1 MLSDDEKQLSA
12 ANEPKAI
19 SQTSMW
25 DALRH
30 GEMPQLDNP
39 LAVDPEVEA
48 RRRRIAR
55 HKLWIDSIAH
65 EYPSPYYKYRIGI
78 YIRYFNQTKYDNY
91 LDFHKKQFVD
101 TINLCPNWSI
111 VDFYVDEGQSAP
123 HMENAAEWTRL
134 LNDCVEGKVDLIITQ
149 KVSNVSRNPM
159 ELTFC
164 ARFLATLSVP
174 VGMYFVS
181 EDIFTLASYYLD
193 DLHEDGF
200 LPADGWTLLE
210 DGEDNELE

>member
-1 MLSDDEKQLSA
+1 MLSDNGKQLSDV
-12 ANEPKAI
+12 NENRAI
-19 SQTSMW
+19 AQTSMW
-25 DALRH
+25 ETLRH
-30 GEMPQLDNP
+30 DEAQVLDNP

-48 RRRRIAR
+48 KRRRIAR

-65 EYPSPYYKYRIGI
+65 EYPSPYHKYRIGI

-91 LDFHKKQFVD
+91 LDFHKQQFID
-101 TINLCPNWSI
+101 TVKLCPNWSI

-164 ARFLATLSVP
+164 ARFLATLPVP
-174 VGMYFVS
+174 VGIYFVS

-193 DLHEDGF
+193 DLQERGILPSEGWKLLSDDEENEHE
-200 LPADGWTLLE
+200 
-210 DGEDNELE
+210 

>member
-1 MLSDDEKQLSA
+1 MLSDNGKQLSDV
-12 ANEPKAI
+12 NENRAI
-19 SQTSMW
+19 AQTSMW
-25 DALRH
+25 DTLRH
-30 GEMPQLDNP
+30 GDAQLLDNP

-48 RRRRIAR
+48 KRRRIAR

-91 LDFHKKQFVD
+91 LDFHKQQFAD
-101 TINLCPNWSI
+101 TIKLCPNWSI

-149 KVSNVSRNPM
+149 KVSNVSRSPT

-164 ARFLATLSVP
+164 ARFLATLPVP

-193 DLHEDGF
+193 DLQEEGF
-200 LPADGWTLLE
+200 LPSEGWKLLADDE
-210 DGEDNELE
+210 ENEHE